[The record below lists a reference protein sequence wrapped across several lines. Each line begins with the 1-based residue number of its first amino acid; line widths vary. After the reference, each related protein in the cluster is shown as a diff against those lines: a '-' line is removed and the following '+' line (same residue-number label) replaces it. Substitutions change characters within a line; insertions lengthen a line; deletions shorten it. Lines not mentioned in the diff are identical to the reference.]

1 MAKPVADVPYLLGV
15 DLGAHPV
22 YEQLRSFGGL
32 LRQEIQ
38 DGNDPTFE
46 RHRAAARRLA
56 GFETD
61 NETDSPPS
69 LSSVGSTPDES
80 PLDTPSGSRSAVR
93 THHHPYALDSKALV
107 KAVWATT
114 KSNATAR
121 RRSLESRSAIEVYVP
136 AM

>member
-1 MAKPVADVPYLLGV
+1 MRTLLTSRESFHFFHASRTWTDCFLRLPTWKAMAKPFADVPYLLGV

-61 NETDSPPS
+61 
-69 LSSVGSTPDES
+69 
-80 PLDTPSGSRSAVR
+80 
-93 THHHPYALDSKALV
+93 SKALV

-114 KSNATAR
+114 KSNAAAR
-121 RRSLESRSAIEVYVP
+121 RRSLESRSAVEVHVP

>member
-1 MAKPVADVPYLLGV
+1 MAKPFADVPYLLGV

-61 NETDSPPS
+61 SETDSPPS

-93 THHHPYALDSKALV
+93 THDHQYALDIKALV

-114 KSNATAR
+114 KSNAAAR
-121 RRSLESRSAIEVYVP
+121 RRSLESRSAVEVHVP